1 MEPPETEVANNKAPT
16 GSPSNFYV
24 QVLAA
29 YGVVAAALSVRAF
42 IFRSE
47 YLGKIWLSPLFTY
60 WDPRFSWRVLPAA
73 AAVAGAAALL
83 VWGVRARKHWVLP
96 LGAFVN
102 VAAVSLGPAFGR
114 TYPLLALNRY
124 LLNTRAVFDA
134 PNVFANYAEAVK
146 NLSSLGRTRPGL
158 TFWSLGLVDR
168 LCDSNIF
175 AILLIYAAVA
185 AAAVW
190 VLYAAARA
198 VTGREEALLGAALFA
213 CSPALLHFGAGPVG
227 LYCLLGTALL
237 ALGLKAASPRIT
249 PWRWA
254 AAAGVV
260 LAVALLTYFPL
271 GIYVAVF
278 ATFAVAAALSGRRWT
293 KAALAWLLVP
303 AVAAA
308 ALAAFQL
315 ATGYDHVAVFKK
327 ACWANQQLPSAGTNL
342 FALIGTLFGRN
353 VETASKAAARPYWFY
368 AFGNLFTAFV
378 AVGIPAGVLFVRE
391 TIRIIRRKQV
401 RRSFYGAAAIG
412 FLLVFLAFNFSGLVL
427 GEVERVWLFLYPA
440 FFVAAGVELANLARE
455 RSGGKLVVAIFALTI
470 IQSFVYK
477 IFLF

>member
-1 MEPPETEVANNKAPT
+1 MTPSEPEPARDDNVSRAA
-16 GSPSNFYV
+16 SNVYV
-24 QVLAA
+24 QLLAA
-29 YGVVAAALSVRAF
+29 YALVAAALTFRAF

-47 YLGKIWLSPLFTY
+47 YLGKVWLSPLYTY
-60 WDPRFSWRVLPAA
+60 WDPRFSWRLLPAA
-73 AAVAGAAALL
+73 AAVAAATALL

-96 LGAFVN
+96 VGAFVN

-124 LLNTRAVFDA
+124 LLNTRAVFGA
-134 PNVFANYAEAVK
+134 PNALAGYVEAMK

-168 LCDSNIF
+168 LADSNIY
-175 AILLIYAAVA
+175 AILLVYAAVA
-185 AAAVW
+185 AAAAW

-198 VTGREEALLGAALFA
+198 VTGREEALLAAALFA
-213 CSPALLHFGAGPVG
+213 CSPSLLFFGAGPVG

-237 ALGLKAASPRIT
+237 ALGLKAAASAS

-260 LAVALLTYFPL
+260 LAVGLTTYFPL

-278 ATFAVAAALSGRRWT
+278 AAFAVAAALSGRRW
-293 KAALAWLLVP
+293 KVAGSAWLLTL

-315 ATGYDHVAVFKK
+315 ATGYDHVAVFRN
-327 ACWANQQLPSAGTNL
+327 ASRANQELPSAGSNL
-342 FALIGTLFGRN
+342 FVVVSRLFGGGAK
-353 VETASKAAARPYWFY
+353 EAGKAAARPYWFY

-378 AVGIPAGVLFVRE
+378 AVGIPAGVLYVRE
-391 TIRIIRRKQV
+391 MLSIFRQKQN
-401 RRSFYGAAAIG
+401 RRSLYGAANIG
-412 FLLVFLAFNFSGLVL
+412 FLIVFLAFNFSGLVL

-440 FFVAAGVELANLARE
+440 FFILAGT
-455 RSGGKLVVAIFALTI
+455 ALSRTATRRGRATVI
-470 IQSFVYK
+470 AVFTLTVIQSFIYK

>member
-1 MEPPETEVANNKAPT
+1 METPQPEAAPKTAPARAASGFCVHLVVAYAL
-16 GSPSNFYV
+16 V
-24 QVLAA
+24 AAVLAA
-29 YGVVAAALSVRAF
+29 RAF
-42 IFRSE
+42 LFRSE

-60 WDPRFSWRVLPAA
+60 WDPRFSWRLLPAA
-73 AAVAGAAALL
+73 AAVAGGTALL

-102 VAAVSLGPAFGR
+102 VAAISLGPAFGR

-124 LLNTRAVFDA
+124 LLNMRAVFDV
-134 PNVFANYAEAVK
+134 PNVFAGYVEAMK

-168 LCDSNIF
+168 LCESNIYGILF
-175 AILLIYAAVA
+175 AYVAAA

-190 VLYAAARA
+190 VLYAAAR
-198 VTGREEALLGAALFA
+198 VITGREEALLAAALFA
-213 CSPALLHFGAGPVG
+213 CSPALLFFGAGPVG

-237 ALGLKAASPRIT
+237 ALGLKAASSPTPR
-249 PWRWA
+249 RWA

-278 ATFAVAAALSGRRWT
+278 ATFGVAAAVSGRRWT
-293 KAALAWLLVP
+293 KAGLAWLLAP
-303 AVAAA
+303 AVAAT

-315 ATGYDHVAVFKK
+315 ATGYDHLAVFKT
-327 ACWANQQLPSAGTNL
+327 ACRANQELPSAGNNA
-342 FALIGTLFGRN
+342 FVLIGRLFGRHA
-353 VETASKAAARPYWFY
+353 ETASKAAARPYWFY

-378 AVGIPAGVLFVRE
+378 AVGIPVGILYLRGVF
-391 TIRIIRRKQV
+391 RIIRQKQT
-401 RRSFYGAAAIG
+401 RRSFYGATTVG

-440 FFVAAGVELANLARE
+440 FFVAAGAELAGLAR
-455 RSGGKLVVAIFALTI
+455 RRCGGKLVVGVFALVML
-470 IQSFVYK
+470 QSFVYK

>member
-1 MEPPETEVANNKAPT
+1 VDPPETEALNGKSPT
-16 GSPSNFYV
+16 GPASNFYA
-24 QVLAA
+24 QLLAA
-29 YGVVAAALSVRAF
+29 YALVAAALSVRAF
-42 IFRSE
+42 LFRSE
-47 YLGKIWLSPLFTY
+47 YLGKVWLSPLYTY
-60 WDPRFSWRVLPAA
+60 WDPRFSWRLLPAA
-73 AAVAGAAALL
+73 AAVAGVTALL

-96 LGAFVN
+96 VGAFVN

-124 LLNTRAVFDA
+124 LLNTRAVFEA
-134 PNVFANYAEAVK
+134 PDVLAGYVEAMK

-168 LCDSNIF
+168 LADSNIY

-198 VTGREEALLGAALFA
+198 VTGRKEALLAAALFA
-213 CSPALLHFGAGPVG
+213 CSPSLLFFGAGPVG

-237 ALGLKAASPRIT
+237 ALGLKAAASAS

-254 AAAGVV
+254 TAAGVV
-260 LAVALLTYFPL
+260 LAVGLTTYFPL

-278 ATFAVAAALSGRRWT
+278 ASFAVAAALSGRRWKVT
-293 KAALAWLLVP
+293 ASAWLLTL

-315 ATGYDHVAVFKK
+315 ATGYDHVAVFRY
-327 ACWANQQLPSAGTNL
+327 ASRANQELPSAGSNL
-342 FALIGTLFGRN
+342 FVAVGRLFGGRA
-353 VETASKAAARPYWFY
+353 EEAGKAAARPYWFY

-378 AVGIPAGVLFVRE
+378 AVGVPAGVLYLRE
-391 TIRIIRRKQV
+391 MFGVFRQKQIRR
-401 RRSFYGAAAIG
+401 SLYGAASIG
-412 FLLVFLAFNFSGLVL
+412 FLIVFSAFNFSGLVL

-440 FFVAAGVELANLARE
+440 FFVAAGAALSRIATQPRGRALIIAV
-455 RSGGKLVVAIFALTI
+455 FALTA
-470 IQSFVYK
+470 IQSFAYK

>member
-1 MEPPETEVANNKAPT
+1 MPSPEEKATVENARVRATSAFFVQLLVAYAVV
-16 GSPSNFYV
+16 GA
-24 QVLAA
+24 VLAA
-29 YGVVAAALSVRAF
+29 RVFL
-42 IFRSE
+42 FRSE

-60 WDPRFSWRVLPAA
+60 WDPRLSWRLLPAA
-73 AAVAGAAALL
+73 AAVAGATALL
-83 VWGVRARKHWVLP
+83 VWGVRARKHWALP

-102 VAAVSLGPAFGR
+102 VAAISLGPAFGR

-124 LLNTRAVFDA
+124 LLNVRAIFNA
-134 PNVFANYAEAVK
+134 PNALAGYADVMK

-158 TFWSLGLVDR
+158 TFWFLGLVDR

-175 AILLIYAAVA
+175 AILLAYVAIAAFA
-185 AAAVW
+185 AW
-190 VLYAAARA
+190 LLYAAARVVA
-198 VTGREEALLGAALFA
+198 SREEALLAAALFA
-213 CSPALLHFGAGPVG
+213 CSPSLLFFGAGPVG

-237 ALGLKAASPRIT
+237 ALGLKAAATET

-254 AAAGVV
+254 AAGGVV

-278 ATFAVAAALSGRRWT
+278 AAFAVAAAARGRRWT
-293 KAALAWLLVP
+293 RAGLAWLLTP

-315 ATGYDHVAVFKK
+315 ATGYDHVAVFKR
-327 ACWANQQLPSAGTNL
+327 ACWANQELPSAGTN
-342 FALIGTLFGRN
+342 ALVLVGRLLGRHGN
-353 VETASKAAARPYWFY
+353 AASKAAARPYWFY

-378 AVGIPAGVLFVRE
+378 ALGVPAGVLYVRE
-391 TIRIIRRKQV
+391 IFRIIRQREP
-401 RRSFYGAAAIG
+401 RRSFYGRASVG
-412 FLLVFLAFNFSGLVL
+412 FLIIFLIFNFSGLVL

-440 FFVAAGVELANLARE
+440 FFVAAGVALSSITAR
-455 RSGGKLVVAIFALTI
+455 RRGNILVAAVLALTML
-470 IQSFVYK
+470 QSFAYK

>member
-1 MEPPETEVANNKAPT
+1 MEAPQPEAAGKNAPARRA
-16 GSPSNFYV
+16 SNFYV
-24 QVLAA
+24 LLAAAYAVVAAVLAA
-29 YGVVAAALSVRAF
+29 RAF
-42 IFRSE
+42 LFRSE
-47 YLGKIWLSPLFTY
+47 YLGKVWLSPLFTY
-60 WDPRFSWRVLPAA
+60 WDPRFSWRLLPAA
-73 AAVAGAAALL
+73 AAVAGATALL

-124 LLNTRAVFDA
+124 LLNTRAVFDV
-134 PNVFANYAEAVK
+134 PNVFADYAEAVK

-158 TFWSLGLVDR
+158 AFWSLGLVDR

-198 VTGREEALLGAALFA
+198 VTGREEALLSAALFA

-227 LYCLLGTALL
+227 LYCLLGAALL
-237 ALGLKAASPRIT
+237 ALGLKTASSPT

-254 AAAGVV
+254 SAAGVV

-278 ATFAVAAALSGRRWT
+278 ATFAAAAALSGRRWT
-293 KAALAWLLVP
+293 RAVLAWLVTPL
-303 AVAAA
+303 VAAA

-315 ATGYDHVAVFKK
+315 ATGYDHVAVFKR
-327 ACWANQQLPSAGTNL
+327 ACWANQQLPSAGTNVL
-342 FALIGTLFGRN
+342 ALIGKLFGRHA
-353 VETASKAAARPYWFY
+353 EIPGKAAARPYWFY

-378 AVGIPAGVLFVRE
+378 AVGVPVGVIYLRDA
-391 TIRIIRRKQV
+391 IRVIRRKQL
-401 RRSFYGAAAIG
+401 RRSFYGATTIG

-440 FFVAAGVELANLARE
+440 FFIAAGVELANLARE
-455 RSGGKLVVAIFALTI
+455 RSDGTLVIAILALTM

>member
-1 MEPPETEVANNKAPT
+1 MEAPQPEAAGKIAPARRA
-16 GSPSNFYV
+16 SNFYV
-24 QVLAA
+24 YLAVAYAFVAAVLAA
-29 YGVVAAALSVRAF
+29 RVFL
-42 IFRSE
+42 FRSE

-60 WDPRFSWRVLPAA
+60 WDPRFSWRLLPAA
-73 AAVAGAAALL
+73 AAVAGATALL

-102 VAAVSLGPAFGR
+102 VAAISLGPAFGR

-134 PNVFANYAEAVK
+134 PNVFAGYVEAMK

-168 LCDSNIF
+168 LCESNIY
-175 AILLIYAAVA
+175 AILLVYVAVA
-185 AAAVW
+185 AACVW
-190 VLYAAARA
+190 LLYATARV
-198 VTGREEALLGAALFA
+198 VTGREEALLAAALFA
-213 CSPALLHFGAGPVG
+213 CSPSLLFFGAGPVG

-237 ALGLKAASPRIT
+237 ALGLKAASSAT

-293 KAALAWLLVP
+293 RAGLAWLLTP

-315 ATGYDHVAVFKK
+315 ATGYDHMAVFKK
-327 ACWANQQLPSAGTNL
+327 ACWANQQLPSAGTNVL
-342 FALIGTLFGRN
+342 ALIGKLFGRHAD
-353 VETASKAAARPYWFY
+353 TASKAAARPYWFY

-378 AVGIPAGVLFVRE
+378 AVGVPVGVLFLRGAFRV
-391 TIRIIRRKQV
+391 IRQKRT
-401 RRSFYGAAAIG
+401 RRSFYGAATIG

-440 FFVAAGVELANLARE
+440 FFVAAGVELAALARQ
-455 RSGGKLVVAIFALTI
+455 RGGGKLVIGIFALVI